1 MKNSSNHWLHTIPY
15 IRIGIAFLMIGC
27 SKFYKFQSISNF
39 EISYRDENYVVPI
52 GEVWKLTW
60 ISPYEEGVVHPAYD
74 VRVLGSVY
82 TSIDMNTRIMDHSPG
97 SETQRVNVFAQ
108 RDGPATIWVDE
119 GTEFYLA
126 NEYIKVAVESYKS
139 P

>member
-1 MKNSSNHWLHTIPY
+1 
-15 IRIGIAFLMIGC
+15 MIGC

-60 ISPYEEGVVHPAYD
+60 ISPYEEGVIHPAYD

-108 RDGPATIWVDE
+108 RDVPATIWLDE